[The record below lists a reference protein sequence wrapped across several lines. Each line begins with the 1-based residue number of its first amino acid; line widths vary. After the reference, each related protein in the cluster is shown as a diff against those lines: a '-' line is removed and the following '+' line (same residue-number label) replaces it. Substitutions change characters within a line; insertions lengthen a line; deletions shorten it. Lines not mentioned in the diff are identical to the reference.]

1 MVIHPKKKTVFIKIW
16 EVKMGESNDLPQD
29 IIKKKNK
36 DLVKRQYQQLSKINV
51 REIEKYSAMV
61 VNVPIGELSYKDAK
75 RCIFALENSL
85 ITMQQTYTELLR
97 SLIENFEDM
106 KSSECNPEIELFLT
120 RSLGVGDVN
129 KGQQALQKLR
139 SDYEKFKSS
148 SEKKV

>member
-1 MVIHPKKKTVFIKIW
+1 
-16 EVKMGESNDLPQD
+16 MGESNDLPQD